1 MAEWKCGE
9 DEMKRGYRSLEEVW
23 PRRFK
28 QNTNKSANLRVR
40 I

>member
-9 DEMKRGYRSLEEVW
+9 DEMKRCDQLL
-23 PRRFK
+23 RRFK
-28 QNTNKSANLRVR
+28 QNTNRSANLRVR